1 MLFVCS
7 KLSWFVFIFAPLVI
21 TVGAERQHPYHQHVN
36 NLLRAHGSSAH
47 LVHRLPRTA
56 AVRHQPAVVQEDKKP
71 AGHFFPEDAWSISHV
86 PEQLKIGFDIY
97 RNYTE
102 KKVQYV
108 TFESVRMT
116 NKIIIEYSLES
127 SGEGQRCK
135 YPENAD
141 LPMKD
146 RLLFEANRKDVL
158 KENMDALL
166 PTPPESTSEASF
178 LQITNSMADNGK
190 PVDAA
195 QLQST
200 KEAAARTRAQAEIDK
215 EQSAKKVAEHLK
227 TYRGQIEK
235 RYNTHDQDT
244 GANVIR
250 TKLQTEEEENKE
262 LIWEKPWE
270 IALEMSIDGGAN
282 WMPLEIPEES
292 NVTSSI
298 VHRTIHLPPML
309 VQASKARPDVPSK
322 VKYRLTQKM
331 DDCSCC
337 SDLFVRSFSPED

>member
-1 MLFVCS
+1 
-7 KLSWFVFIFAPLVI
+7 
-21 TVGAERQHPYHQHVN
+21 
-36 NLLRAHGSSAH
+36 
-47 LVHRLPRTA
+47 
-56 AVRHQPAVVQEDKKP
+56 VRHQPAVVQEDKKP

-178 LQITNSMADNGK
+178 LQIMNSMAGNGK